1 MSWRVSISKE
11 KIMAVLITT
20 AAFLPP
26 LKDGVVGSTAESRNP
41 NGMNIAIFAIISCP
55 RSVSPAIHFL

>member
-1 MSWRVSISKE
+1 
-11 KIMAVLITT
+11 MAVLITT
-20 AAFLPP
+20 AAFVPT